1 MGVAREIKR
10 EFGPA
15 YHKSRPRRTATRDTA
30 RKSPIM
36 KRFRAICRLLKN
48 PARCESAGRGVL
60 LLALLLAG
68 TTALVGCNRTPT
80 GKAKPTTDELRQI
93 QAAVEPPK
101 VNPLAPLAN
110 SVEKSLS
117 PVGDQGNG
125 RRCTRAHWRERRA
138 DLDHDAER
146 CQSARAGRSS
156 AGPARIGPEAKEA
169 VPALIAR
176 LDDPD
181 EEVRQASARALG
193 QVGPAA
199 APAVPALISLIDSAS
214 TRSSTVIPATP
225 INPQR

>member
-1 MGVAREIKR
+1 MRRLRANCRSTSHPAPG
-10 EFGPA
+10 EF
-15 YHKSRPRRTATRDTA
+15 S
-30 RKSPIM
+30 
-36 KRFRAICRLLKN
+36 L
-48 PARCESAGRGVL
+48 RCAW

-68 TTALVGCNRTPT
+68 TTALVGCGRTPT

-110 SVEKSLS
+110 SVENLYRPWGIKETAVDAL
-117 PVGDQGNG
+117 G
-125 RRCTRAHWRERRA
+125 RIGENAVPTLITTLNDANPRVRAEA
-138 DLDHDAER
+138 
-146 CQSARAGRSS
+146 ARAL
-156 AGPARIGPEAKEA
+156 ARIGPEAKEA

-214 TRSSTVIPATP
+214 RRSSTVIPATP
-225 INPQR
+225 LNPQR